1 MNVDVN
7 SSFFTRVGKLL
18 RILNFLH
25 EFSSTLRI
33 MNDQTYTRSTIWEA
47 DLDHRFCPY
56 ATSRAFNAAEGA
68 TVVEKFGQ
76 SFVWDESLHWTAEEL
91 EPLRLVGDEP
101 MDRVLDSLDPA
112 AGTDVF
118 SELVDAAKKQPNGE
132 AALLLQD
139 ASQGA
144 AEWVDW
150 DLIAKGQA
158 VFVRHMPAAGVVL
171 YNMSLV
177 GGFSAP
183 KITAVLERS
192 GYLTAAPHAVMR
204 RLFETGRLLV
214 DSCATKDALR
224 PFEAGW
230 VSALRVRILHAK
242 VRRRL
247 LRRQKQSGLSSSSS
261 SSASQSSKRD
271 SAAPATAAAAAAAA
285 ATAASSLEGAESTWD
300 VAALGV
306 PINQEDMAVTLLAFS
321 YNVLY
326 GLELILGEPLT
337 EPDQLAYLHLW
348 RYLGHLLGLRGEWN
362 PCTPPPDVAPIAY
375 AKAFLESIIVHQLH
389 PNELSIR
396 VAHHMLRAPAAA
408 RRARRAAA
416 PCAMPVSGGDA
427 KGAGT
432 VLLCD
437 DHAYLHKTPS
447 LRTDLAEAIAFTHN
461 AQLTRLL
468 VGDALGDALQLPF
481 DPAARR
487 AARRRLRFLRLYA
500 WASESWLIGGAIE
513 RLHRCVLRAVHQNCL

>member
-1 MNVDVN
+1 
-7 SSFFTRVGKLL
+7 
-18 RILNFLH
+18 
-25 EFSSTLRI
+25 

-261 SSASQSSKRD
+261 SSASQRSKRD

-285 ATAASSLEGAESTWD
+285 AATAAASSLEGAESSWD

-321 YNVLY
+321 YNVLF

-362 PCTPPPDVAPIAY
+362 PCTPPPGVAPIAY
-375 AKAFLESIIVHQLH
+375 AKAFFESIIVHQLH

-432 VLLCD
+432 VL
-437 DHAYLHKTPS
+437 HLHKTPS

-481 DPAARR
+481 DPAARGPPR
-487 AARRRLRFLRLYA
+487 QRP
-500 WASESWLIGGAIE
+500 
-513 RLHRCVLRAVHQNCL
+513 RCPLL

>member
-1 MNVDVN
+1 MNYLSVY
-7 SSFFTRVGKLL
+7 SPARALSL
-18 RILNFLH
+18 RDSHRNMDNH
-25 EFSSTLRI
+25 E
-33 MNDQTYTRSTIWEA
+33 TYVPSTIWEA
-47 DLDHRFCPY
+47 DMDHRFCPY

-68 TVVEKFGQ
+68 TVVERFGQ

-112 AGTDVF
+112 AGTDVI

-139 ASQGA
+139 AIQGA

-150 DLIAKGQA
+150 DLITKGQA

-230 VSALRVRILHAK
+230 MSALRVRILHAK

-261 SSASQSSKRD
+261 SSASQSSRRD

-285 ATAASSLEGAESTWD
+285 AAASSLEGAESTWD

-362 PCTPPPDVAPIAY
+362 PCTPPPGVAPIAY
-375 AKAFLESIIVHQLH
+375 AKVRSH
-389 PNELSIR
+389 
-396 VAHHMLRAPAAA
+396 
-408 RRARRAAA
+408 
-416 PCAMPVSGGDA
+416 
-427 KGAGT
+427 
-432 VLLCD
+432 
-437 DHAYLHKTPS
+437 
-447 LRTDLAEAIAFTHN
+447 
-461 AQLTRLL
+461 
-468 VGDALGDALQLPF
+468 
-481 DPAARR
+481 
-487 AARRRLRFLRLYA
+487 
-500 WASESWLIGGAIE
+500 
-513 RLHRCVLRAVHQNCL
+513 